1 MFRVRR
7 RREVDE
13 AIDHF
18 RNYLRVNGYSL
29 SPSASLYLRTD
40 VMVAKRRNVIE
51 ETLSKREKSVEDL
64 IRGFSKL
71 ADESIRF
78 ASRERRRTVT
88 TNDVRNAVA
97 EVFCSVWPFCD
108 GE

>member
-1 MFRVRR
+1 MWRARR
-7 RREVDE
+7 GREVDE

-29 SPSASLYLRTD
+29 SPSASLYLRRK
-40 VMVAKRRNVIE
+40 VMVTKRRNIIE
-51 ETLSKREKSVEDL
+51 ETLSKREKTVEDL
-64 IRGFSKL
+64 TEGFSKL

-88 TNDVRNAVA
+88 PNDVKKAVA